1 MAKRRTSSKALCPDS
16 AAARAGARQPLAGR
30 RLLVADD
37 EPAIRETLSQILSDL
52 GATVDLAADGQEAVD
67 LSEEHP
73 YDLLLSDIRMPHK
86 NGYEVFA
93 EVRQKRPKLPVI
105 LMTAFGYDPS
115 HSIVRAGEKGLQAA
129 LFKPFKIQ
137 VLCEEIGKAL
147 GIEMELS
154 A

>member
-1 MAKRRTSSKALCPDS
+1 MTKRRTSSKALLGS
-16 AAARAGARQPLAGR
+16 MAARARPRQPLAGR

-37 EPAIRETLSQILSDL
+37 EPTIRETLSQILGNL

-67 LSEEHP
+67 LSEKCQ
-73 YDLLLSDIRMPHK
+73 YDLLLTDIRMPHK

-93 EVRQKRPKLPVI
+93 EVREQHPKLPVI

-115 HSIVRAGEKGLQAA
+115 HSIVRAGEEGLQTV
-129 LFKPFKIQ
+129 LFKPFKMQI
-137 VLCEEIGKAL
+137 LYEEIGNAL